1 MKNKL
6 QQYFPMIRTEGEVLK
21 ELRENKRLWE
31 TFCGWEE
38 KYQKEYLDI
47 CTGVKG
53 VKLLY
58 DTYFKAIMNPDTRPE
73 RLNDFLSE
81 ILGKKIKIL
90 KVLPNE
96 SAKIAAESSLL
107 IMDIVVQFEDGSIA
121 NVEVQKVG
129 YLFSGQRSACYSSDL
144 LLRQY
149 KRVRLELGKSF
160 TYKEIKKVYT
170 IVLFEKSNAAFTK
183 FSKEQY
189 IHRFEQKSD
198 TGVEMDLLQE
208 YTFICLDIFNNTIHN
223 EDRKIESRLEEWLV
237 FLSQD
242 DPDMIINLLNCNPE
256 FKKIYE
262 EVYTIC
268 LNMERMMSM
277 FSKELEILDR
287 NTVKLMVDEMIEE
300 YTKMTEEH
308 AKKMEALDEVGR
320 QMEAKQEKLKADEE
334 KLKADGEKLKAD
346 EEKLKVRKEKLKADG
361 EKLKADGEKL
371 KADKE
376 KLKARKEK
384 LETDVAIQKERAE
397 TAEAEVEYLRK
408 QLAELQKSNK

>member
-223 EDRKIESRLEEWLV
+223 EGRKIESRLEEWLV

-346 EEKLKVRKEKLKADG
+346 EEKLKVRKENLKADG

>member
-1 MKNKL
+1 
-6 QQYFPMIRTEGEVLK
+6 MIRTEGEVLK

-223 EDRKIESRLEEWLV
+223 EGRKIESRLEEWLV

-371 KADKE
+371 KADGEKLKADKE

>member
-1 MKNKL
+1 
-6 QQYFPMIRTEGEVLK
+6 MIRTEGEVLK

-223 EDRKIESRLEEWLV
+223 KGRKIESRLEEWLV

-242 DPDMIINLLNCNPE
+242 DPDMIINLLHCNPE
-256 FKKIYE
+256 FKRIYE

-308 AKKMEALDEVGR
+308 AKRMEALDEVGR

-361 EKLKADGEKL
+361 EKLKADEEKL

>member
-1 MKNKL
+1 
-6 QQYFPMIRTEGEVLK
+6 
-21 ELRENKRLWE
+21 
-31 TFCGWEE
+31 
-38 KYQKEYLDI
+38 
-47 CTGVKG
+47 
-53 VKLLY
+53 
-58 DTYFKAIMNPDTRPE
+58 
-73 RLNDFLSE
+73 
-81 ILGKKIKIL
+81 
-90 KVLPNE
+90 
-96 SAKIAAESSLL
+96 
-107 IMDIVVQFEDGSIA
+107 MDIVVQFEDGSIA

-223 EDRKIESRLEEWLV
+223 KGRKIESRLEEWLV

-256 FKKIYE
+256 FKRIYE

-308 AKKMEALDEVGR
+308 AKRMEALDEVGR
-320 QMEAKQEKLKADEE
+320 QMEAEQEKMKARKEKLKADEE
-334 KLKADGEKLKAD
+334 KLKANEA
-346 EEKLKVRKEKLKADG
+346 
-361 EKLKADGEKL
+361 
-371 KADKE
+371 

-384 LETDVAIQKERAE
+384 LEIDAAKQKERAE

-408 QLAELQKSNK
+408 QLAELQKSDK

>member
-1 MKNKL
+1 
-6 QQYFPMIRTEGEVLK
+6 
-21 ELRENKRLWE
+21 
-31 TFCGWEE
+31 
-38 KYQKEYLDI
+38 
-47 CTGVKG
+47 
-53 VKLLY
+53 
-58 DTYFKAIMNPDTRPE
+58 
-73 RLNDFLSE
+73 
-81 ILGKKIKIL
+81 
-90 KVLPNE
+90 
-96 SAKIAAESSLL
+96 
-107 IMDIVVQFEDGSIA
+107 MDIVVQFEDGSIA

-223 EDRKIESRLEEWLV
+223 KGRKIESRLEEWLV

-256 FKKIYE
+256 FKRIYE

-308 AKKMEALDEVGR
+308 AKRMEALDEVGR

-334 KLKADGEKLKAD
+334 KLKVRKEKLKAD
-346 EEKLKVRKEKLKADG
+346 EEKLKAD
-361 EKLKADGEKL
+361 EA
-371 KADKE
+371 

-384 LETDVAIQKERAE
+384 LETDVAKQKERAE

-408 QLAELQKSNK
+408 QLAELQKSDK